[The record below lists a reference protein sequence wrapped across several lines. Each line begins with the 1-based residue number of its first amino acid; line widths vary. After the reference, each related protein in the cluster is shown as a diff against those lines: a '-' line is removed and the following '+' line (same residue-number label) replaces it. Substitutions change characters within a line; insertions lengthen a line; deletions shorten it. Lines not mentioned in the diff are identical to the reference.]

1 MDNKSFSIHK
11 LEHQG
16 IFTLVAVI
24 LIGYVIGLITSET
37 PLLSFVGI
45 TTFVLTAVYLLLIL
59 NEDAFHARYGEMAWG
74 TATYFVIQLGLVLV
88 VQILL
93 GPGGPWLM
101 SLPLAAI
108 AVERLKPIARWPVYL
123 GVLGGLTI
131 PLILLGQNLQ
141 SIIFS
146 TLSFSPAIIFVVVFT
161 KLLVNEKEERERIEL
176 LSKQLEEANQKLS
189 AYAAQAGELATSKE
203 RNRLAREIH
212 DNLGHYL
219 TVVNVQIKAAQA
231 VMNTN
236 PAKAHDSL
244 EKAQNLTQEG
254 LKAIRQS
261 VAALRESPLEG
272 RPLPDAIRPLIEES
286 RNSGIVSELE
296 IQGQP
301 RPLDPKTKLTL
312 YRTVQEGLT
321 NIRKHAHASR
331 ADIRLD
337 YSQPDWV
344 SLQIRDN
351 GVGTAVTNQT
361 GFGLLGI
368 RERVNLLNGE
378 MEMETAVQQGFTLS
392 IKLPTNNS

>member
-1 MDNKSFSIHK
+1 MDNKGFSIHK
-11 LEHQG
+11 LEYQG
-16 IFTLVAVI
+16 FLTLTAVI
-24 LIGYVIGLITSET
+24 LMGYIIGLITSET
-37 PLLSFVGI
+37 PLFGFTGI
-45 TTFVLTAVYLLLIL
+45 ITFILTAVYLFLTLR
-59 NEDAFHARYGEMAWG
+59 EDAFHAQYGDLAWG
-74 TATYFVIQLGLVLV
+74 TAAYFAIQLGLVLA
-88 VQILL
+88 VQVLL

-123 GVLGGLTI
+123 GVLGGMTI
-131 PLILLGQNLQ
+131 PLIVLDQNLR

-161 KLLVNEKEERERIEL
+161 KLMLNEREERERVER

-189 AYAAQAGELATSKE
+189 AYATQAGELATSKE

-231 VMNTN
+231 VMDTN
-236 PAKAHDSL
+236 PATAHDSL

-261 VAALRESPLEG
+261 VSALRESPLAG
-272 RPLPDAIRPLIEES
+272 RPLPDALRPLIEES
-286 RNSGIVSELE
+286 RNSGIVSDLK

-331 ADIRLD
+331 VDIRLD

-344 SLQIRDN
+344 SLQISDN
-351 GVGTAVTNQT
+351 GVGTAVTDQT

-368 RERVNLLNGE
+368 RERVNLLNGK
-378 MEMETAVQQGFTLS
+378 MEMETAVQQGFTLN
-392 IKLPTNNS
+392 IKLPTNTL